1 MTTKYHQQQHHQHV
15 LQEHN
20 TGTSER
26 DNVGGHAPPRET
38 ALRAGHGEVRAR
50 AKIQRVCSS
59 LKKNARG
66 SPYTHKN
73 IMNAHVECRGSRP
86 CAHLR
91 GENKNTTARQSMRR
105 TKDNR
110 AQWGGKKWRNDDKIS
125 PTTTSSTCPTRTQH
139 RDK

>member
-1 MTTKYHQQQHHQHV
+1 MTTQYQQQHHQHV

-20 TGTSER
+20 TGTSEG

-59 LKKNARG
+59 LKINARG

-73 IMNAHVECRGSRP
+73 IMNAHVECRWSRP
-86 CAHLR
+86 YAHLR
-91 GENKNTTARQSMRR
+91 GENKIQ
-105 TKDNR
+105 
-110 AQWGGKKWRNDDKIS
+110 Q
-125 PTTTSSTCPTRTQH
+125 
-139 RDK
+139 RDKNYETEKRKLCAVGRENVAQ